1 MDHRIDNETLN
12 KAIYTVITTKYKKDA
27 QEAHRLVE
35 SEGYVIYKDNGKFVV
50 RNDKTYKAISGGI
63 HPMWQ
68 YYIISIKDAGY
79 PTRVTRDF
87 KHYAHTDKM
96 NLVSYLDTPHNM
108 AWQGVRERVDRQPNT
123 RGKFWRFISERRNKD
138 YHARE
143 VERIREQIATLT
155 ERLEQE
161 IRADVKAQADY
172 KAYRK
177 EIGLDR

>member
-1 MDHRIDNETLN
+1 MSIVGTVDVKKSVAYKQKEENNMEHRIDNETLN

-50 RNDKTYKAISGGI
+50 RNDKTCKTISGGI

-68 YYIISIKDAGY
+68 YYIISIKEAGY

-96 NLVSYLDTPHNM
+96 NLVSYLDTPHAN
-108 AWQGVRERVDRQPNT
+108 QVCDG
-123 RGKFWRFISERRNKD
+123 
-138 YHARE
+138 
-143 VERIREQIATLT
+143 
-155 ERLEQE
+155 
-161 IRADVKAQADY
+161 
-172 KAYRK
+172 RK
-177 EIGLDR
+177 V